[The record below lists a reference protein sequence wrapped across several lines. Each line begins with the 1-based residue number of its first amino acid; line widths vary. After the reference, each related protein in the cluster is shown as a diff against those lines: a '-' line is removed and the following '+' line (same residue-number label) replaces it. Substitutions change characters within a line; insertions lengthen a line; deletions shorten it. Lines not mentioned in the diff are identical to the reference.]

1 MFCIHCGEKISE
13 EALFCSKCG
22 TTTNKKEAPILTGKV
37 NRKFKLGVFYSIS
50 AYVMGGALIPIFIFI
65 FLTFKFHESIY
76 GILLSMP
83 GVLYVVGY
91 GVAVLLFSHFFATT
105 TMSKILVKITFI
117 TYLIGTIVVAINIP
131 FFLFAAV
138 SVDFNTIS
146 DMNPIFSDGKKRI
159 VALLMILPVLFV
171 MASYL
176 LIIFLLLKRWFK
188 KEKGI
193 TLKKGLQS
201 IFRPKF
207 NKIKFINIV
216 KNLR

>member
-1 MFCIHCGEKISE
+1 
-13 EALFCSKCG
+13 
-22 TTTNKKEAPILTGKV
+22 
-37 NRKFKLGVFYSIS
+37 
-50 AYVMGGALIPIFIFI
+50 
-65 FLTFKFHESIY
+65 
-76 GILLSMP
+76 
-83 GVLYVVGY
+83 
-91 GVAVLLFSHFFATT
+91 
-105 TMSKILVKITFI
+105 
-117 TYLIGTIVVAINIP
+117 
-131 FFLFAAV
+131 
-138 SVDFNTIS
+138 S